1 MKANQAKAPE
11 QKLQEKPC
19 CICQKPTLGYGTWR
33 DGVTCSRT
41 CEFVKSAGEKT
52 LLKGDDDDD

>member
-11 QKLQEKPC
+11 QKLPEKPC

-33 DGVTCSRT
+33 DGITCSRT
-41 CEFVKSAGEKT
+41 CEESKRDQERT
-52 LLKGDDDDD
+52 LKEDWK

>member
-11 QKLQEKPC
+11 QKIPEKPC

-33 DGVTCSRT
+33 DGITCSRT
-41 CEFVKSAGEKT
+41 CEESKRDQERT
-52 LLKGDDDDD
+52 LKEDWK

>member
-11 QKLQEKPC
+11 QKLPEKPC

-33 DGVTCSRT
+33 DGIKCSRA
-41 CEFVKSAGEKT
+41 CEEKKRN
-52 LLKGDDDDD
+52 LEHILADEEDL